1 MPPDTATTLR
11 LDRGEPLV
19 TDGPFVEGKEVVSGY
34 AEIEAADLNEAPCA
48 KQNRARDAERPGL
61 RARSGLG
68 CGVAGASLTGRRIT
82 RLPSLSACNKAGLGT
97 TPRLSPRCVASRRTA
112 IISAMRVKAPESNTP
127 GLYGP

>member
-1 MPPDTATTLR
+1 MRRARRIAGSQCAGCWAATS
-11 LDRGEPLV
+11 EQV
-19 TDGPFVEGKEVVSGY
+19 AQQVY
-34 AEIEAADLNEAPCA
+34 LNEAPCA
-48 KQNRARDAERPGL
+48 KQNRACDAERPGL

-82 RLPSLSACNKAGLGT
+82 RLPSLSACNKAGLGA